1 MADKLPKVGKK
12 GRILYVEPND
22 VFGDVN
28 GVPLTPDY
36 SDMCISFNL
45 IVEIVSRY
53 KQTAKQ
59 GDDQSG
65 KFSIFWTSKLG
76 LDQAKPWVSF
86 LGGEEID
93 GKSFL
98 TTYYTDTH
106 YEDILKKNIVEGLG
120 IENITVAF
128 ENYYTPTVSI
138 KFVDQ
143 RGSSLFGREE
153 ATHYND
159 KLTIDNIF
167 GAFFTAPYPKF
178 KLQIKGFYGKPVTL
192 QLTCSG
198 FKGNLNSQT
207 GNFEA
212 TATFI
217 GYSYSLLTDIP
228 FQYIVAAPYC
238 DYAGREYWNSRV
250 GNKEWQPYKSNGH
263 PMPRIYEFVEKINEA
278 LADDKLLKILTDED
292 NEALQ
297 AAETEKAELGKLYSQ
312 IARFISELCG
322 MTDVSPLKNFD
333 VEQTP
338 LSNEQIVLF
347 SNSQEIEITDSVS
360 KAFEDLIL
368 EFKSYNESYSSNKLP
383 NSSLPNEC
391 TETFPNLVCIDLFD
405 IEETEYGIHVVGCRE
420 CSEINVDNL
429 CEIEFNTKS
438 DGSGERR
445 RMERNT
451 ATLLIQKLN
460 RDVTNDIHKYACIVD
475 LHDLRRR
482 VNDRMNQI
490 GNEVD
495 VVEQQKER
503 DYVKLAQ
510 DKLHMVP
517 YIGNIFKMIMC
528 HIETLVYMMYKCY
541 ENIKEDEMKGYRDP
555 SYLRIDITRTD
566 TIPTNRTS
574 VPAWPMVT
582 RASSN
587 NNENKSL
594 EDENTLGW
602 VGDFSPYFEEEKLV
616 RALFLAC
623 KKTTNGDIDFREH
636 NSTIS
641 YIPVTPNDI
650 NNISSVFNS
659 SSSELSISYLAG
671 LLGLRAAQLFGIL
684 ENGSV
689 SSEIAETMGKMDA
702 YNLYINTSSKDT
714 LKNKITDVSGNKSLG
729 DKMFDIMLCSEEE
742 DNMGETRDNGQIQ
755 VHPFET
761 NKGIM
766 GDVVKRQKRDPIF
779 VQNGSNVNYVHYYTK
794 SRFGL
799 VPSTIMDFSTYERY
813 FPYEG
818 NSSNTYFNFN
828 TTESNENYDVYDSL
842 LFNCNTKSLCKD
854 KVNSNRY
861 KNVICHEKFDVVT
874 NPQQVSGILKRYA
887 ELSTNN
893 FKIYG
898 DSYEEDF
905 SKVLNRYWDVNE
917 SSYSDFFKNNGVIVK
932 KAKEV
937 KVNEGDNNVFDL
949 VKGTRSYTKESF
961 FNILEKHMPSIKKNT
976 NEGGWLVGGESV
988 SADSLSIPFLK
999 IYKDKS
1005 DKKPVAL
1012 FGSTFYY
1019 LQNGVIE
1026 DIADENK
1033 ALLFL
1038 HSLSQR
1044 MLGIKEITAFSS
1056 DKKHGSIQAIPY
1068 VLTLLYGGLLWRHK
1082 YIEDNGKDPILYDNS
1097 IAGCSFK
1104 KPSLNGGNEGTLFFK
1119 GSGKYSKYKFGC
1131 STTDANFYDVHIND
1145 LFGGEL
1151 PDYHITN
1158 ALIYKFQE
1166 FVSGDW
1172 KTIARNCELSRKL
1185 EDKKVAFDA
1194 GTFAIAVKYVR
1205 NEIKKCNSGGVDKNP
1220 AEIDYSTWFGD
1231 SVKNFSIIC
1240 LEDETDTQNLFVYLK
1255 EDNEGCQRILR
1266 SLFCNKTVVVDMS
1279 NKRKSRETNEA
1290 NPTGGT
1296 DISISTDT
1304 LKSYLRSFGSKLKEL
1319 AEKPSNVEIDG
1330 NNDAG
1335 NPNDKD
1341 IAEFTRDVAIPIYLY
1356 LKMLWDKWLSGD
1368 ADATPTN
1375 HEFMVEK
1382 FFKNFIFIDSFYRNI
1397 TSRLMTNCQVFLE
1410 IYDGN
1415 TYCNED
1421 STVFKA
1427 IGDLTTRH
1435 HCLFLAIPDFI
1446 DNLASPDPKEAV
1458 EALQG
1463 MFTPMPYNA
1472 QPPAQRNNRFVVIYV
1487 PKLSETPSEM
1497 NNYKEDGFNIWSYND
1512 AKAMH
1517 DTNLPSNFVELPLED
1532 DRDLPPIL
1540 KKNTGDFDSD
1550 EDMTRYGYYV
1560 PSFGLAYGYQHNHL
1574 FKNVNLNMET
1584 PVITSAV
1591 INTLTHIAK
1600 QGAANEH
1607 KIAFIGQDLYPVFS
1621 NYSYICE
1628 FEMMG
1633 CAQVQPL
1640 MYFQLMNVPMWR
1652 GTYMIFNVTHTMTP
1666 GNMVTKVKA
1675 MKLSNRAVPYSN
1687 AWFTKN
1693 MAYKDKNGNGIP
1705 DDCEEVGGVTG
1716 SNKNTSSSGDTS
1728 YDYSKYKH
1736 LVNRSGRSKYID
1748 MDKVLEGV
1756 TTIRTN
1762 SDCKGTKQHGP
1773 HKMAGFDYKIGYNN
1787 YHHKCTAGPITWYRR
1802 GGISLDFWKDTGS
1815 PYTSKRA
1822 DTWMKEQGF
1831 IRPFQGVKMD
1841 TRSRDKSYQEQNR
1854 VGNWDGLEPGD
1865 IMIIFGRHGDG
1876 GATAHGAMY
1885 TGKDWRSDCVQAQA
1899 ACEAGLREPVEGG
1912 SVQIWRFDDAT
1923 YEKYHPNAKPIN
1935 NN

>member
-1 MADKLPKVGKK
+1 MAEKLPKVGKK

-45 IVEIVSRY
+45 IVEVVSRY

-59 GDDQSG
+59 GEDASG
-65 KFSIFWTSKLG
+65 KFNIFWTSKLG
-76 LDQAKPWVSF
+76 LDQSKPWVSF
-86 LGGEEID
+86 LGGEEIE

-128 ENYYTPTVSI
+128 ENYYTPTVTI

-198 FKGNLNSQT
+198 FKGSLNSQT

-238 DYAGREYWNSRV
+238 DYAGREYWNSRL
-250 GNKEWQPYKSNGH
+250 GSKAWRTYKSKGN
-263 PMPRIYEFVEKINEA
+263 PMPKIYKFVERINNA
-278 LADDKLLKILTDED
+278 LADDKLLNLLSDEN

-322 MTDVSPLKNFD
+322 MTNVTSLKNFD
-333 VEQTP
+333 VEQVP

-391 TETFPNLVCIDLFD
+391 TETFPNLNCIDLFE
-405 IEETEYGIHVVGCRE
+405 IEETEDGIHVIGCKE
-420 CSEINVDNL
+420 CSVIDVNNL
-429 CEIEFNTKS
+429 CNIDFNTK
-438 DGSGERR
+438 DLSGERR

-460 RDVTNDIHKYACIVD
+460 RDVTNDIHRYACIVD

-495 VVEQQKER
+495 VIEQQKER

-510 DKLHMVP
+510 DKLGMVP

-528 HIETLVYMMYKCY
+528 HVETLVYMMYKCY

-555 SYLRIDITRTD
+555 SYLMVDITRTD

-582 RASSN
+582 RASST

-616 RALFLAC
+616 RSLFLAC
-623 KKTTNGDIDFREH
+623 KKTKNGDVDFREKS
-636 NSTIS
+636 STIS

-650 NNISSVFNS
+650 NNVSSVFNS
-659 SSSELSISYLAG
+659 STSELGISYLAG

-702 YNLYINTSSKDT
+702 YNLYINVSSKDVI
-714 LKNKITDVSGNKSLG
+714 KNKITDVSGNKPLG
-729 DKMFDIMLCSEEE
+729 DKIYDIMLCAEDE
-742 DNMGETRDNGQIQ
+742 DNMGETRDNGQVQ

-779 VQNGSNVNYVHYYTK
+779 VQSGSNVNYVHYYTK

-799 VPSTIMDFSTYERY
+799 VPSSIYDFSTYDRY

-818 NSSNTYFNFN
+818 DSSNTYFNFVAS
-828 TTESNENYDVYDSL
+828 ESNENYDVYDNL
-842 LFNCNTKSLCKD
+842 LFNCNAKSLLKD
-854 KVNSNRY
+854 KAKPERY
-861 KNVICHEKFDVVT
+861 KNIICHEKFDVVT
-874 NPQQVSGILKRYA
+874 NPSLAYGIMKRYS
-887 ELSTNN
+887 EMSTNN

-917 SSYSDFFKNNGVIVK
+917 SSYSEFYKHVGVMTKKVKEIKLAEKINNDASTTV
-932 KAKEV
+932 E
-937 KVNEGDNNVFDL
+937 NVFDW
-949 VKGTRSYTKESF
+949 VKATRSYTKDF
-961 FNILEKHMPSIKKNT
+961 FLQTLERYHPSIKKSSD
-976 NEGGWLVGGESV
+976 EGGWIVGGESV
-988 SADSLSIPFLK
+988 SVDSLAIPLLK

-1005 DKKPVAL
+1005 DKKPMAL
-1012 FGSTFYY
+1012 FGSMFYY
-1019 LQNGVIE
+1019 MQNGNVSEI
-1026 DIADENK
+1026 IDETK

-1044 MLGIKEITAFSS
+1044 MLGIKTITAFSS

-1068 VLTLLYGGLLWRHK
+1068 CLTLLYGGLLWRHK
-1082 YIEDNGKDPILYDNS
+1082 YIEENGKDPIMFEYET
-1097 IAGCSFK
+1097 CKFK
-1104 KPSLNGGNEGTLFFK
+1104 KPSLNSGNEATLFYK
-1119 GSGKYSKYKFGC
+1119 TNGKFSKYKFGC
-1131 STTDANFYDVHIND
+1131 STTDTNFYDVYIKD

-1158 ALIYKFQE
+1158 CLIYKFQE

-1172 KTIARNCELSRKL
+1172 KTIARNSELTTKL
-1185 EDKKVAFDA
+1185 ENKVVNFNAS
-1194 GTFAIAVKYVR
+1194 TFAIAIKYIR
-1205 NEIKKCNSGGVDKNP
+1205 QEINKRNSGGSEESP
-1220 AEIDYSTWFGD
+1220 AEIDYSKWFGD
-1231 SVKNFSIIC
+1231 SVKNFSLIC
-1240 LEDETDTQNLFVYLK
+1240 LENESDTQNLFVYLK
-1255 EDNEGCQRILR
+1255 EENETCQRLLR
-1266 SLFCNKTVVVDMS
+1266 TLYCNKTMVLDMS
-1279 NKRKSRETNEA
+1279 NKRKNRETIEA

-1296 DISISTDT
+1296 DVVISSDT
-1304 LKSYLRSFGSKLKEL
+1304 LKSYLRSFGTKLKEL
-1319 AEKPSNVEIDG
+1319 ADKSSNVEING

-1335 NPNDKD
+1335 NPDDKD

-1368 ADATPTN
+1368 DKASSTN
-1375 HEFMVEK
+1375 HGFMVEN
-1382 FFKNFIFIDSFYRNI
+1382 FFNNFVFIDSFYRNI

-1446 DNLASPDPKEAV
+1446 DNLASPDPEEAV
-1458 EALQG
+1458 KALQG

-1472 QPPAQRNNRFVVIYV
+1472 QPPAQMNNRFVIIYV
-1487 PKLSETPSEM
+1487 PKLSETPSEL

-1540 KKNTGDFDSD
+1540 KKNAGDFDSD
-1550 EDMTRYGYYV
+1550 EDVTRYGYFV

-1591 INTLTHIAK
+1591 INTLSHIAK
-1600 QGAANEH
+1600 QGASNEH

-1633 CAQVQPL
+1633 CAQIQPL

-1693 MAYKDKNGNGIP
+1693 MSYKEKDKYGTT
-1705 DDCEEVGGVTG
+1705 DDCETIVDNGVK
-1716 SNKNTSSSGDTS
+1716 KNTDSNGDTS
-1728 YDYSKYKH
+1728 YDYNQYRH
-1736 LVNRSGRSKYID
+1736 LVNKNDRSKYIC
-1748 MDKVLEGV
+1748 MDRVLEGV
-1756 TTIRTN
+1756 TTLN
-1762 SDCKGTKQHGP
+1762 SKSLGQG
-1773 HKMAGFDYKIGYNN
+1773 YRLGYNN
-1787 YHHKCTAGPITWYRR
+1787 YKGCCTAGPSTWYGR
-1802 GGISLDFWKDTGS
+1802 GGITIDWWGDTGS
-1815 PYTSKRA
+1815 PDTSMRA
-1822 DTWMKEQGF
+1822 DTWMKKCGF
-1831 IRPFQGVKMD
+1831 IRVFDGKKIN
-1841 TRSRDKSYQEQNR
+1841 TRNKDESYEEQKR
-1854 VGNWDGLEPGD
+1854 LGYWSGLEPGD

-1885 TGKDWRSDCVQAQA
+1885 TGKDWRSDCVQRSP
-1899 ACEAGLREPVEGG
+1899 ACEQGLRIPNEGG
-1912 SVQIWRFDDAT
+1912 SVQIWRFSDKV
-1923 YEKYHPNAKPIN
+1923 YEQYHPNAKPVN
-1935 NN
+1935 CK